1 MRELKII
8 VLGGDRRQA
17 ALAAWLRDR
26 GAGIYTFGVPGNG
39 CVEDLDLT
47 LELVDAVIL
56 PMPVSG
62 DGVHLYSPLGPAGEA
77 VKIRDI
83 LCRCHGKMI
92 FGGRCSP
99 AVNRI
104 SEELGITITDYFGFE
119 ELKIANSVLA
129 AEGALSVAMN
139 ELSVAIRGSRSAVTG
154 YGRIARALAPMLK
167 ALGSSVTVAARKR
180 TDLAWAEASGYHGLR
195 IGQIGGKSSLVKLAE
210 GYSVIFNTVPY
221 WLFDGNV
228 LTALASGSRD
238 CILIDLAS
246 APGGVDRAA
255 ADRLGIRVIP
265 ALSLPGKYAPVSA
278 GRMIGEVIAEQIGE
292 RCERL

>member
-1 MRELKII
+1 MRELKIA
-8 VLGGDRRQA
+8 VLGGDLRQA
-17 ALAAWLRDR
+17 ALASWLREQ
-26 GAGIYTFGVPGNG
+26 GAEVYTFGVPGTER
-39 CVEDLDLT
+39 VEDLELT
-47 LELVDAVIL
+47 LERVDAVIL
-56 PMPVSG
+56 PLPVSG
-62 DGVHLYSPLGPAGEA
+62 DGVHLYSPLDPAGGEA
-77 VKIRDI
+77 KIRDI
-83 LCRCHGKMI
+83 LCRCHGKAV

-104 SEELGITITDYFGFE
+104 SEELGIAITDYFGFE

-139 ELSVAIRGSRSAVTG
+139 ELSVAIRGSHSAVTG

-180 TDLAWAEASGYHGLR
+180 TDLAWAEASGYRGLR
-195 IGQIGGKSSLVKLAE
+195 IEQIGGSSSLVRLAE
-210 GYSVIFNTVPY
+210 GYDIIFNTVPY
-221 WLFDGNV
+221 WLFDDKV
-228 LTALASGSRD
+228 LTALARGAGD
-238 CILIDLAS
+238 CVLIDLAS
-246 APGGVDRAA
+246 APGGVDPTAA
-255 ADRLGIRVIP
+255 ERWGIRVIP